1 MIIDNKIMLSCF
13 DSADRARYYHWCAD
27 ISLAGEDYKVN
38 EIVFFAKDEK
48 EPLSD
53 YIQVKKYDD
62 SFLLVGIYT
71 QDASL
76 ILECMEYL
84 DMIKNAFHE
93 IEMRT
98 PFPSVFEQESVT
110 ARFAFKT
117 PQCPANPVYYIKSSD
132 ALSNLI
138 CNDRISVTPIK
149 DEDKIEVARKV
160 DKGLLDLESWG
171 DGSFRACTN
180 FKDVKFYIMRV
191 NGEIV
196 GYLRA
201 ECGYM
206 NIYDIG
212 WLYIEPKY
220 RGKGYAS
227 LLVLNFSRDMFMNG
241 LLPHYGYA
249 ISKESARVAEK
260 CGYQCD
266 KTCLICKTLKC
277 RS

>member
-13 DSADRARYYHWCAD
+13 DFADRARYYHWCAD

-62 SFLLVGIYT
+62 SFLLAGIYT

-76 ILECMEYL
+76 ILECMEYI
-84 DMIKNAFHE
+84 DTIKNSFNE
-93 IEMRT
+93 IELRT
-98 PFPSVFEQESVT
+98 PFPSVLEQGSVT
-110 ARFAFKT
+110 TRFVFET
-117 PQCPANPVYYIKSSD
+117 PQYPANPVYYINSFD
-132 ALSNLI
+132 ELSNLI
-138 CNDRISVTPIK
+138 CDDRISVTLIK

-160 DKGLLDLESWG
+160 EKGLLDPESWG
-171 DGSFRACTN
+171 DGSFRPCTN

-191 NGEIV
+191 DGEIV

-212 WLYIEPKY
+212 WLYIEPQH

-227 LLVLNFSRDMFMNG
+227 LLVMDFSRNMFMNG
-241 LLPHYGYA
+241 LIPHYGYA

-260 CGYQCD
+260 CGYRCD
-266 KTCLICKTLKC
+266 KKSLICKTLKC